1 MKEISSVGRTQI
13 CLTKHKF
20 TFNTEDREMVQV
32 GTMSLMMTRIFQF
45 LDNIFFS
52 RSQVSE
58 WLYVDE
64 APPLSSETGTPAV
77 LIAMRMVCVLV

>member
-58 WLYVDE
+58 
-64 APPLSSETGTPAV
+64 
-77 LIAMRMVCVLV
+77 